1 MMWEAIAPKAKLA
14 IAAAAVVVSSVVS
27 FGAAWSYQENRWQA
41 KVTNLEKAHQDAL
54 LLATVEAN
62 QRYIN
67 MENLKDEA
75 IKTRDKELE
84 ANRAATAAAQ
94 RTSDGLRKQLRD
106 AEASFAT
113 ATHAS
118 LAEYA
123 TTQGELL
130 GSCTSEYQRMADQA
144 QGHATDVRALINAWP
159 KAE

>member
-1 MMWEAIAPKAKLA
+1 MNAKV
-14 IAAAAVVVSSVVS
+14 IAAALVAVALVSGGVS
-27 FGAAWSYQENRWQA
+27 GGLAWTYQGNRWGA
-41 KVTNLEKAHQDAL
+41 KVTKLEKAHQDAI

-106 AEASFAT
+106 AEAGFAT

-130 GSCTSEYQRMADQA
+130 GICTEEYQRMADKA
-144 QGHATDVRALINAWP
+144 QGHATDVRTLINAWP

>member
-1 MMWEAIAPKAKLA
+1 MNAKV
-14 IAAAAVVVSSVVS
+14 IAAALVAVALVSGGVS
-27 FGAAWSYQENRWQA
+27 GGLAWTYQGNRWGA
-41 KVTNLEKAHQDAL
+41 KVANLEKAHQDAL

-84 ANRAATAAAQ
+84 ANRAAAAAAK
-94 RTSDGLRKQLRD
+94 RAADGMRKQLRD

-113 ATHAS
+113 ATQAA

-123 TTQGELL
+123 TAQGELL
-130 GSCTSEYQRMADQA
+130 GICTEEYQRMADKA